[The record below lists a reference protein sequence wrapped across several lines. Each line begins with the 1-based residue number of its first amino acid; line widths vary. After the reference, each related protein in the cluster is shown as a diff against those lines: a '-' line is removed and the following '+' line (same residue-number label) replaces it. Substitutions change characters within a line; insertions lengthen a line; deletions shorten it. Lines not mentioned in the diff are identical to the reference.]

1 MTPELAAA
9 LDRGNVSSRSATYVL
24 AATLKSVGFDTRN
37 VNLSYKTIQRQR
49 IIHRKEIAK
58 GLKEDLKFNDNY
70 VVHWDGK
77 LLSDIVGTE
86 TVDRLPVLL
95 TSSGSEQL
103 LGIPKINSGSGIEQA
118 LAVYS
123 TMEQWGVSNYI
134 KAICFDTAATNTGIH
149 HGAGVELEKILKRK
163 LIWLPCRHH
172 VIELVIKGVFEA
184 YWPVQSGPNVPFFN
198 RFKIGWNKINTSKYN
213 AGINDKI
220 VANILL
226 NKKDELL
233 SFIDNYSQVYF
244 ELLFEL

>member
-1 MTPELAAA
+1 
-9 LDRGNVSSRSATYVL
+9 
-24 AATLKSVGFDTRN
+24 
-37 VNLSYKTIQRQR
+37 
-49 IIHRKEIAK
+49 
-58 GLKEDLKFNDNY
+58 
-70 VVHWDGK
+70 
-77 LLSDIVGTE
+77 
-86 TVDRLPVLL
+86 
-95 TSSGSEQL
+95 
-103 LGIPKINSGSGIEQA
+103 
-118 LAVYS
+118 
-123 TMEQWGVSNYI
+123 MEQWGVSNYI

-233 SFIDNYSQVYF
+233 SFIDNYSQKFLPRNDYREF
-244 ELLFEL
+244 LSYHLFSWELRQRIITLLNVREQ